1 MIKRTKLMTSSL
13 VAAMLILPLAGCG
26 QSATSQPANATQT
39 TEKVE
44 QKNNLQDSKYVAEHY
59 LSYIYDGKT
68 AQIEDITG
76 EDSSEFKE
84 EQKEFFYDRA
94 GSVTPIEYPLII
106 EYDGFSEVYTP
117 DKIKDEYAT
126 AMVNYFEQ
134 IDDYKIIDTEESEDG
149 AELTIEVKGLAMNAL
164 ANQAN
169 SYLDSLIG
177 FDENLAL
184 SKYPSDTTQKANA
197 VLQFWAMGE
206 LFQQGNKA
214 PMLNDSITY
223 TMYLEKDN
231 QGNYQATEDTMSD
244 VYSGSK
250 LDSYEDGQW
259 GHQIKNRNRGGWMEM
274 ENHRKRYKYP
284 LKNVIQDLWDDD
296 MGKILVYLLIFA
308 FILLCGSVVTKINT
322 PSDEEIRSL
331 TQDYI
336 EIQLGD
342 DYKLEAW
349 DVDINHQ
356 FGITSVEVS
365 YIGVDSETGKKKE
378 VMEEDISLSKIVEAI
393 DKEKT
398 KKRLEKEIKTAN

>member
-1 MIKRTKLMTSSL
+1 MNQVFKVMTTAAIAVSLLSISGCSQSQSS
-13 VAAMLILPLAGCG
+13 ASP
-26 QSATSQPANATQT
+26 SPAKETQKT
-39 TEKVE
+39 E
-44 QKNNLQDSKYVAEHY
+44 QKSNLQDSKYVAEHY

-76 EDSSEFKE
+76 ENSSEFKE

-169 SYLDSLIG
+169 SYMDSLIG

-250 LDSYEDGQW
+250 LDTYEDG
-259 GHQIKNRNRGGWMEM
+259 K
-274 ENHRKRYKYP
+274 
-284 LKNVIQDLWDDD
+284 
-296 MGKILVYLLIFA
+296 
-308 FILLCGSVVTKINT
+308 
-322 PSDEEIRSL
+322 
-331 TQDYI
+331 
-336 EIQLGD
+336 
-342 DYKLEAW
+342 
-349 DVDINHQ
+349 
-356 FGITSVEVS
+356 
-365 YIGVDSETGKKKE
+365 
-378 VMEEDISLSKIVEAI
+378 
-393 DKEKT
+393 
-398 KKRLEKEIKTAN
+398 

>member
-1 MIKRTKLMTSSL
+1 MNQVFKIMTTAAIAVSL
-13 VAAMLILPLAGCG
+13 LSISGCG
-26 QSATSQPANATQT
+26 QSQSSASPSPTEETQKT
-39 TEKVE
+39 E
-44 QKNNLQDSKYVAEHY
+44 QKSNLQDSKYVAEHY

-68 AQIEDITG
+68 AQIEAITG

-250 LDSYEDGQW
+250 LDSYEDGQ
-259 GHQIKNRNRGGWMEM
+259 
-274 ENHRKRYKYP
+274 
-284 LKNVIQDLWDDD
+284 
-296 MGKILVYLLIFA
+296 
-308 FILLCGSVVTKINT
+308 
-322 PSDEEIRSL
+322 
-331 TQDYI
+331 
-336 EIQLGD
+336 
-342 DYKLEAW
+342 
-349 DVDINHQ
+349 
-356 FGITSVEVS
+356 
-365 YIGVDSETGKKKE
+365 
-378 VMEEDISLSKIVEAI
+378 
-393 DKEKT
+393 
-398 KKRLEKEIKTAN
+398 